1 MKSSLKQHIKSIH
14 KDVIFACD
22 QCDKCNFSAAWKSEL
37 LTHIKLFHEGV
48 KFPCNKCDYNSTR
61 KGSLLTHMK
70 SLYAGV
76 NFSRNM
82 KGTLLKP
89 KTSFHA
95 SV

>member
-22 QCDKCNFSAAWKSEL
+22 QCNFSAAWKSEL
-37 LTHIKLFHEGV
+37 LTLKLFHEGV

-89 KTSFHA
+89 NKSIHV